1 MHEGWVFIM
10 LFICALGAIATY
22 LFISYKKEAE
32 RQTTIRLAVDK
43 GQELTAD
50 VVASLV
56 PKKRNSFLTG
66 LNIGMPFVGLGLAFV
81 VFGYGIG
88 EPDAQWGGVFPLFV
102 GLGFIASWY
111 IGRKI
116 V

>member
-10 LFICALGAIATY
+10 LFICALGAIATFLY
-22 LFISYKKEAE
+22 MNYKREAE

-43 GQELTAD
+43 GQELTAE

-56 PKKRNSFLTG
+56 PKKRIGLTG

-81 VFGYGIG
+81 VFGFGIG

-111 IGRKI
+111 IGRK
-116 V
+116 VV